1 MTKIDVIS
9 GFLGAGKTTL
19 IQKLIKDVFAGQKV
33 VLVENEF
40 GEIGIDGGFLQE
52 AGIEITEINSGCIC
66 CTLQGD
72 FQEAL
77 KKVVETYNP
86 DHIVIEPSGVG
97 KLSDILKIIKSVE
110 GLELN
115 SYSAVVDAK
124 RCQIYH
130 KNFREFFDD
139 QIATAACVILSRTQM
154 TDEKTLQADVD
165 IIRELN
171 PEARIITT
179 PWDELSGEAVY
190 EAMEGSSDGFPEGLG
205 ELEDEDEE
213 EEHEHHHHHDE
224 DEDEHEH
231 HHHHHDDDDDED
243 EHEHHHHHH
252 DDDDDEEE
260 HEHHHHHH
268 DDDDDEDEHEHHHHH
283 HHDDDDDDED
293 EHEHHHHH
301 HDDDDEDEHE
311 HHHHHHHCEDPNEGL
326 SEGNRIH
333 LGEDDHHHHHHHH
346 HHGHDADEIFDS
358 IGIETIN
365 KYTEEEI
372 RNALAG
378 LGENIVRAKGIVP
391 STDGS
396 WLFFD
401 YVPGDIDI
409 RTGSAAY
416 TGLITIIGEKV
427 DLNQIKEL
435 FRVK

>member
-40 GEIGIDGGFLQE
+40 GEIGIDGGFLKE

-77 KKVVETYNP
+77 KKVVEELNP

-171 PEARIITT
+171 ADARIITT
-179 PWDELSGEAVY
+179 PWDELSGKTVY
-190 EAMEGSSDGFPEGLG
+190 DAMVGSSDGFPEDLG
-205 ELEDEDEE
+205 ELED
-213 EEHEHHHHHDE
+213 
-224 DEDEHEH
+224 
-231 HHHHHDDDDDED
+231 
-243 EHEHHHHHH
+243 
-252 DDDDDEEE
+252 DDEE
-260 HEHHHHHH
+260 
-268 DDDDDEDEHEHHHHH
+268 
-283 HHDDDDDDED
+283 DED

-311 HHHHHHHCEDPNEGL
+311 HHHHGKENPNEGL

-333 LGEDDHHHHHHHH
+333 LGEDEHAHHHHHHH

-365 KYTEEEI
+365 KYTEDEI
-372 RNALAG
+372 RTALAG
-378 LGENIVRAKGIVP
+378 LDENIVRAKGIVP
-391 STDGS
+391 TEDGS

-409 RTGSAAY
+409 RKGSPAY

-435 FRVK
+435 FKVR

>member
-1 MTKIDVIS
+1 MTKIDIFS

-19 IQKLIKDVFAGQKV
+19 IQKLIKDVFAGKNV

-52 AGIEITEINSGCIC
+52 AGIEVTEINSGCIC

-77 KKVVETYNP
+77 KLVVEKYHP

-97 KLSDILKIIKSVE
+97 KLSDILKIIKSVD

-130 KNFREFFDD
+130 KNFKEFFDD

-154 TDEKTLQADVD
+154 VSDDVLQADVA

-179 PWDELSGEAVY
+179 PWDELTGTAMM
-190 EAMEGSSDGFPEGLG
+190 EAMEGSSSGFPEGLG
-205 ELEDEDEE
+205 DLEDD
-213 EEHEHHHHHDE
+213 DDD
-224 DEDEHEH
+224 DEDEHE

-243 EHEHHHHHH
+243 EHEHHHHHDD
-252 DDDDDEEE
+252 DDDDDE
-260 HEHHHHHH
+260 HEHHHHH
-268 DDDDDEDEHEHHHHH
+268 DDDDDDDEHEHHHHHDDDDDDDEHEHHH
-283 HHDDDDDDED
+283 HHDDDDDDE
-293 EHEHHHHH
+293 HEHHHHH
-301 HDDDDEDEHE
+301 HDDKDY
-311 HHHHHHHCEDPNEGL
+311 NEGL
-326 SEGNRIH
+326 SEGNRIYV
-333 LGEDDHHHHHHHH
+333 GEDEHAHHHHHHHH
-346 HHGHDADEIFDS
+346 HHGEHDADEVFDS

-372 RNALAG
+372 RTALDG

-391 STDGS
+391 TEDGS

-409 RTGSAAY
+409 RKGTAAY
-416 TGLITIIGEKV
+416 TGLITVIGEKV
-427 DLNQIKEL
+427 DIEL
-435 FRVK
+435 MKKLFKVQ

>member
-1 MTKIDVIS
+1 MTKIDVVS

-19 IQKLIKDVFAGQKV
+19 IQKLIKDVFAGKNV

-52 AGIEITEINSGCIC
+52 AGIEVTEINSGCIC

-77 KKVVETYNP
+77 KLVVEKYHP

-97 KLSDILKIIKSVE
+97 KLSDILKIIKSVD

-130 KNFREFFDD
+130 KNFKEFFDD

-154 TDEKTLQADVD
+154 VSDDVLQADVA

-179 PWDELSGEAVY
+179 PWDELTGTAMM
-190 EAMEGSSDGFPEGLG
+190 EAMEGSSSGFPEGLG
-205 ELEDEDEE
+205 DLEDDDDDDD
-213 EEHEHHHHHDE
+213 EHEHHHHHD
-224 DEDEHEH
+224 DDDDDDEHE

-243 EHEHHHHHH
+243 EHEHHHHH
-252 DDDDDEEE
+252 DDDD
-260 HEHHHHHH
+260 H
-268 DDDDDEDEHEHHHHH
+268 
-283 HHDDDDDDED
+283 ED

-301 HDDDDEDEHE
+301 HDDKDY
-311 HHHHHHHCEDPNEGL
+311 NEGL
-326 SEGNRIH
+326 SEGNRIYV
-333 LGEDDHHHHHHHH
+333 GEDEHAHHHHHHHH
-346 HHGHDADEIFDS
+346 HHGEHDADEVFDS

-372 RNALAG
+372 RTALDG

-391 STDGS
+391 TEDGS

-409 RTGSAAY
+409 RKGTAAY
-416 TGLITIIGEKV
+416 TGLITVIGEKV
-427 DLNQIKEL
+427 DIEL
-435 FRVK
+435 MKKLFKVQ